1 MFEDDNNLQ
10 PVVPDSFGD
19 GTMSA
24 TVFNLLR
31 ETFALVADDGG
42 LLIYFTA
49 YVGGSPVDMSADAYG
64 VERDAAG
71 RVSFTVAVGSTG
83 DRFKVPASA
92 VTDWVRE

>member
-1 MFEDDNNLQ
+1 MFEEDNNMQ
-10 PVVPDSFGD
+10 PVTLDPFGD
-19 GTMSA
+19 VTMSA
-24 TVFNLLR
+24 TVFNMLR

-83 DRFKVPASA
+83 DHFTVPASA